1 MRRSYH
7 SLDSVTMVHLI
18 MPHAVISSF
27 TDVVWTLPQCCWTG
41 SPWKSESSNVIVK
54 EQPVIDIFGFHSCDE
69 VRVGSFGSE
78 NLLEFAV
85 TRVQN
90 QFLGPSEV
98 LQVEVFRLKTLIE
111 PVRCANGLSFHLS
124 VRVKEVER

>member
-1 MRRSYH
+1 MLLDWLALEVRVIECH
-7 SLDSVTMVHLI
+7 SEG
-18 MPHAVISSF
+18 A
-27 TDVVWTLPQCCWTG
+27 TG
-41 SPWKSESSNVIVK
+41 IDDHGEGRII
-54 EQPVIDIFGFHSCDE
+54 IDIFGFHSCDE

-98 LQVEVFRLKTLIE
+98 LQVEVFRRKTLIE